1 LETHSLQMFPD
12 APDAAVGKGR
22 FGRRAVPDDLG
33 SQDEVLSRAIA
44 YAKKGDADAFRYLYV
59 RFADNVYGYAR
70 SIIRDEHEAEDVAQ
84 RVFAK
89 LIVSIRQYEPR
100 GVPFSAWILRVTHNV
115 AIDNMRRRR
124 MVPCEEV
131 RGPDEH
137 GDPIENGERT
147 QLLKEAF
154 ATLPRDQREVLL
166 MRHVLGL
173 SPREIAERLGK
184 SEGSIHGLHHRG
196 RGALKA
202 ALIEMEAAPAT
213 A

>member
-1 LETHSLQMFPD
+1 
-12 APDAAVGKGR
+12 
-22 FGRRAVPDDLG
+22 
-33 SQDEVLSRAIA
+33 
-44 YAKKGDADAFRYLYV
+44 
-59 RFADNVYGYAR
+59 
-70 SIIRDEHEAEDVAQ
+70 
-84 RVFAK
+84 
-89 LIVSIRQYEPR
+89 
-100 GVPFSAWILRVTHNV
+100 VTHNV

-154 ATLPRDQREVLL
+154 AKLPRDQREVLL
-166 MRHVLGL
+166 LRHVLGL

-196 RGALKA
+196 RGALKS

>member
-1 LETHSLQMFPD
+1 LETRSRQIFPD
-12 APDAAVGKGR
+12 APDAAVRKGR
-22 FGRRAVPDDLG
+22 FGRRTVPDDLG
-33 SQDEVLSRAIA
+33 CQDDTLTRAIA
-44 YAKKGDADAFRYLYV
+44 HAKKGDADAVRYLYV

-89 LIVSIRQYEPR
+89 LMVSIRQYEPR

-131 RGPDEH
+131 RGPDER
-137 GDPIENGERT
+137 GDTIENDERT
-147 QLLKEAF
+147 QLLKDAF
-154 ATLPRDQREVLL
+154 AALPRDQREVLV

-196 RGALKA
+196 RGALKS

>member
-1 LETHSLQMFPD
+1 VATHSRHSFPT
-12 APDAAVGKGR
+12 APDAGVAKGR
-22 FGRRAVPDDLG
+22 FGRRTVPDDLG
-33 SQDEVLSRAIA
+33 GQDDILTRAIEH
-44 YAKKGDADAFRYLYV
+44 AKQGDSDAVRYLYV

-70 SIIRDEHEAEDVAQ
+70 SIIRDEHEAEDVTQ
-84 RVFAK
+84 LVFAK
-89 LIVSIRQYEPR
+89 VMTSIRQYEPR

-137 GDPIENGERT
+137 AHAIENGERT
-147 QLLKEAF
+147 RLLKDAF
-154 ATLPRDQREVLL
+154 ATLPREQREVLL

-196 RGALKA
+196 RGALKS
-202 ALIEMEAAPAT
+202 ALIDAEAAPAT